1 MGANVDGVVWHGCT
15 QQEQAVLQG
24 NEHGVVAGALDAP
37 ELEDEPADESCG
49 RRAASSI

>member
-24 NEHGVVAGALDAP
+24 NEHGVVAGALDA